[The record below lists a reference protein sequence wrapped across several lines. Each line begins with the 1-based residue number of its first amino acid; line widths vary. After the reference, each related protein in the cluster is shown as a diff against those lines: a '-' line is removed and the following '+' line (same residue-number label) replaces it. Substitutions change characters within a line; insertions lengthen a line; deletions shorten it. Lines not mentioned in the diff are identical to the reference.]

1 MQLLALS
8 GQYLSKKQS
17 SKTASLLGSKNF
29 NDPSIRSLYCID
41 NVKLLKEIFSK
52 TIMYI
57 GRTKIFK
64 DFQYCYPFSSKTA
77 TLLNGKDVNGPFFK
91 GEFLRAPIFRD

>member
-1 MQLLALS
+1 MQFLALS
-8 GQYLSKKQS
+8 RQYLGKKQS
-17 SKTASLLGSKNF
+17 SKTASLLDSKT
-29 NDPSIRSLYCID
+29 LMGHHCIVFD
-41 NVKLLKEIFSK
+41 NVKPLKGIFSE
-52 TIMYI
+52 TITYI
-57 GRTKIFK
+57 GRTKIFR